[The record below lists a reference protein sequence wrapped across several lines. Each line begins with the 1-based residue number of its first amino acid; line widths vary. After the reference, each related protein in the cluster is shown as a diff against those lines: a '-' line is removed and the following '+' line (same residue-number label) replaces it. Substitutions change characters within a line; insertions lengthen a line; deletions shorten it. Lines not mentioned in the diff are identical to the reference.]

1 MIVDHTPNIPLSQIL
16 FTNHKQKIPLGTPS
30 HFLFNNDMIFWKW
43 LQSCQVD
50 CIYSSSIQLYTF
62 LTTVINFQFHNNEET
77 LHPLKN
83 CDFLCKILH
92 PHLCQ
97 FISNQIFLTNTHT
110 RSHCISYI
118 SHKLVITNILTRF
131 QIPLLFHKEGSF
143 HQLNFVCW
151 WSNFPC
157 QLHCWALLHFFQFLI
172 WEHFIMGNF

>member
-30 HFLFNNDMIFWKW
+30 HFSFNNDMIFWKW

-77 LHPLKN
+77 LHHLKN

-97 FISNQIFLTNTHT
+97 FISNQIFLTNTHM
-110 RSHCISYI
+110 RSHCISRI
-118 SHKLVITNILTRF
+118 SHKLVITNTLTRF

-151 WSNFPC
+151 
-157 QLHCWALLHFFQFLI
+157 
-172 WEHFIMGNF
+172 